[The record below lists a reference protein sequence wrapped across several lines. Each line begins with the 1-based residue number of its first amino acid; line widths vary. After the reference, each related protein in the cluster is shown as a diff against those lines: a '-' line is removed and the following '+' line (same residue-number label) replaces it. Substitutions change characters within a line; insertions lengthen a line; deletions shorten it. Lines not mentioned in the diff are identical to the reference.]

1 MAGVLNTIAGT
12 IEAGW
17 NVLYSAIQD
26 VISGSGRGGGQG
38 SGGGMGATAVEGF
51 YPTRDAYGKDFE
63 AGVGADDVWKQYQ
76 PYLHQTERSSR
87 EQRDNHRWPTTREL
101 LGSEEQALRDKE
113 PVLPCHYPRPSLKAS
128 RWGQ

>member
-1 MAGVLNTIAGT
+1 MTTLLGAVAGT

-17 NVLYSAIQD
+17 NVLYSSVVSVTETLGAGKSQPA
-26 VISGSGRGGGQG
+26 SGFGT
-38 SGGGMGATAVEGF
+38 TAEGF
-51 YPTRDAYGKDFE
+51 YPTSTYGKDFE
-63 AGVGADDVWKQYQ
+63 AGVGADDVWKQYA

-101 LGSEEQALRDKE
+101 LGSEEQALRDRE

-128 RWGQ
+128 RWNA

>member
-1 MAGVLNTIAGT
+1 MTTLLGAVAGT

-17 NVLYSAIQD
+17 NVLYSS
-26 VISGSGRGGGQG
+26 VLSVTGTLGGGKP
-38 SGGGMGATAVEGF
+38 AEGF
-51 YPTRDAYGKDFE
+51 YPTSTYGKDFVE
-63 AGVGADDVWKQYQ
+63 GGEGGDDIWKQYA

-101 LGSEEQALRDKE
+101 LGSTEQTLRDRE

-128 RWGQ
+128 RWNA

>member
-1 MAGVLNTIAGT
+1 MAGVFNTVAGT

-17 NVLYSAIQD
+17 NVLYSAIEGI
-26 VISGSGRGGGQG
+26 VGGSGRG
-38 SGGGMGATAVEGF
+38 SVGGGMGATAVEGF

-63 AGVGADDVWKQYQ
+63 EGVGADDVWKQYQ